1 MMRILLSGAALLAAA
16 ISVPV
21 AAAAPRYAITELA
34 PLAGQGASYAYGVN
48 NQGQVAGASAYG
60 PGYGTDAIRWNSSGT
75 PQPVATGTN
84 SGNYA
89 INDAG
94 ATAGYDYVWDDGAY
108 KGLIAS
114 ADGDKHYVAAGLATF
129 FTALNNNGD
138 AVGYTGNS
146 ILDFQAVLYSG
157 GSAQVLGVLGGDTSQ
172 AWGINDSGQVVG
184 YSTYQDGSAD
194 LHAFLYQSGTMS
206 DLGTLGGSNSY
217 AYGINNQGVI
227 VGEAFTAGD
236 AASHAYVFQNGA
248 MVDLGTLAADG
259 SGVSSWATAINA
271 SGLIVGASQTSAD
284 SNYYATLWQDGRSY
298 DLNGLIDPA
307 LGWSLDS
314 AWGISG
320 NGYIVGMGTLNGEQ
334 RGFLLSLLPSV
345 PEPASWA
352 MMLVGFGAIGGAMRT
367 RGGRLSKA

>member
-1 MMRILLSGAALLAAA
+1 MRILLSGAALFAAVL
-16 ISVPV
+16 SVPA
-21 AAAAPRYAITELA
+21 AAAAPRYAITQLA
-34 PLAGQGASYAYGVN
+34 PLAGQSASYAYGVN
-48 NQGQVAGASAYG
+48 SQGEVAGGSAYA
-60 PGYGTDAIRWNSSGT
+60 PGYSTAAVRWDSSGT
-75 PQPVATGTN
+75 AQPVAADTN
-84 SGNYA
+84 GVNYA
-89 INDAG
+89 INESG
-94 ATAGYDYVWDDGAY
+94 VTAGYDYVWDDSAY
-108 KGLIAS
+108 EGLMAS
-114 ADGDKHYVAAGLATF
+114 HDGPNQHVVAGFATF
-129 FTALNNNGD
+129 FTALNSNGD
-138 AVGYTGNS
+138 AVGYAGSS
-146 ILDFQAVLYSG
+146 ILNFQAVLYSG

-172 AWGINDSGQVVG
+172 AWGINDAGQVVG
-184 YSTYQDGSAD
+184 YSTYQDGSSD

-206 DLGTLGGSNSY
+206 DLGTLGGSSSY

-259 SGVSSWATAINA
+259 SGVSSWATAVNG
-271 SGLIVGASQTSAD
+271 SGQIVGASQTSAD

-298 DLNGLIDPA
+298 DLNRLIDPS

-314 AWGISG
+314 AWGVSG

-367 RGGRLSKA
+367 RGGRLSQA